1 MVDCT
6 QHYNHLPPR
15 PSTMSNKMSEGD
27 CLYSA
32 HSVHRRLFT
41 IPQPIINEEK
51 KQRDASL
58 MKHNKTIFS
67 AFRPSVEFLWL
78 VSKVFF

>member
-15 PSTMSNKMSEGD
+15 PPTMSNKMSEGD

-32 HSVHRRLFT
+32 HSVHGRLFI

-51 KQRDASL
+51 RQRDASL
-58 MKHNKTIFS
+58 M
-67 AFRPSVEFLWL
+67 
-78 VSKVFF
+78 